1 MNNYKPHLTDECLLE
16 KLNQIIN
23 EGCGD
28 LGDLLI
34 LRLYHK
40 VMALEAALEDEI
52 TCNETCNTT
61 ICNRLQKLEDKSK
74 STSNLKKVKGS
85 SHPPI
90 PNGFLVESVAAAISD
105 VGEGAYPFVVN
116 AWKPE
121 ARAAIRVVAAALMEW
136 YDSDQLILT
145 ALDAAKWLEQE
156 AER

>member
-1 MNNYKPHLTDECLLE
+1 MNNYKPHLTDQCLLE

-40 VMALEAALEDEI
+40 VMALEDAL
-52 TCNETCNTT
+52 
-61 ICNRLQKLEDKSK
+61 
-74 STSNLKKVKGS
+74 TSNLKKVKGS

-90 PNGFLVESVAAAISD
+90 PNSSLVESVASVISD
-105 VGEGAYPFVVN
+105 ERDFEAVN

-136 YDSDQLILT
+136 YDSDQLVLT

>member
-16 KLNQIIN
+16 KLNQIID

-40 VMALEAALEDEI
+40 VMALEDAL
-52 TCNETCNTT
+52 TF
-61 ICNRLQKLEDKSK
+61 
-74 STSNLKKVKGS
+74 NLKKVKGS
-85 SHPPI
+85 SYPLKPDSC
-90 PNGFLVESVAAAISD
+90 LVESVASVISD
-105 VGEGAYPFVVN
+105 KKNFEAVN

-136 YDSDQLILT
+136 YDSDQLVLT